1 MYVIHQYGDTALVA
15 VTGEVDAFNYR
26 LLESELE
33 HLIRTGARH
42 ILVDAGELLFC
53 DIRGARALERIHQG
67 LRVAGGELFVV
78 PSPTVARLFNM
89 LWGAQGPEH
98 PGLVTVSHLD
108 QFPEPPSLPLRHA
121 PVLRR
126 VGGGRRARRAATPPV
141 DTLASRPGDGPETR
155 ASPCLERAAPR
166 GSGALQAGGRL
177 TCPPAER
184 PVHPALERSSRL
196 RREAA
201 ARLETLRLQ
210 AQTTC
215 AMLAEIQDRMAILH
229 AELDTHIAVRAAV
242 RLACDDHS
250 RQAKVDRTRDLTT
263 SFSIGAD

>member
-1 MYVIHQYGDTALVA
+1 MDMSVYVIHQYGDTALVA

-155 ASPCLERAAPR
+155 ASP
-166 GSGALQAGGRL
+166 
-177 TCPPAER
+177 PAER